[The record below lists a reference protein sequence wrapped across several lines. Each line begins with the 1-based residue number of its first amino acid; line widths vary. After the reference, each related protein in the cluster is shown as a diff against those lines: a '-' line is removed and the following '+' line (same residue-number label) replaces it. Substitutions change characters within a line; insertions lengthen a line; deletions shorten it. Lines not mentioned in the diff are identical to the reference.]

1 MAGAF
6 LTTGLALV
14 LAVAV
19 AVAGMGTGVVVT
31 FGGVVGIGS
40 LSANSSSLPSRVSLT
55 TSCSAILTNLGLFS
69 LRIFLATS

>member
-19 AVAGMGTGVVVT
+19 AVAATGMGAGVAAA
-31 FGGVVGIGS
+31 FGRVVGIG
-40 LSANSSSLPSRVSLT
+40 LPSADSSSLPSSVSLT
-55 TSCSAILTNLGLFS
+55 TSFSAI
-69 LRIFLATS
+69 